1 MAKWT
6 KKSMG
11 KWTKKSHVTHPV
23 TRMYHG
29 CEKTWRIGAGITKAE
44 IEANKLPDV
53 PEIEFNEFFDSIPNL
68 LRTPNNVST
77 RLRADCNKIFD
88 ISGDHY
94 TKGSKSTYWTTD
106 TYSKHVLNVGFP
118 AYRWKVYVRPLGAKI
133 LLSYL
138 KHVGTHWYFDGSK
151 DLSVIRKH
159 AKALDRLIKEAA

>member
-6 KKSMG
+6 KKSNAP
-11 KWTKKSHVTHPV
+11 HPV

-29 CEKTWRIGAGITKAE
+29 CEKTWRIGTGITKAE

-53 PEIEFNEFFDSIPNL
+53 PEIEFSEFFDSIPNL

-77 RLRADCNKIFD
+77 RLRADCRKMFD
-88 ISGDHY
+88 ISGDVY
-94 TKGSKSTYWTTD
+94 TSGGGSDYWTTD

-118 AYRWKVYVRPLGAKI
+118 SYGWRRRLICVKPLGAKI
-133 LLSYL
+133 LLNYL
-138 KHVGTHWYFDGSK
+138 KHVGAHWYFDGSK

-159 AKALDRLIKEAA
+159 AKALDNLMKEAA